1 MVSFSLGRLVVMKYL
16 KDNAQLLSWSANIVT
31 ILGVILT
38 SRNIYPLNLVVL
50 SAACVLWILTGIVWR
65 KPELWSLNA
74 VILLI
79 YLSGF
84 IK

>member
-1 MVSFSLGRLVVMKYL
+1 MKYL
-16 KDNAQLLSWSANIVT
+16 EKHVKLLGWLANITT

-38 SRNIYPLNLVVL
+38 SRNIFPLNLIVL
-50 SAACVLWILTGIVWR
+50 ATACAFWILTGIAWR